1 MGRNEIC
8 FWDLSAQKRQFL
20 GQSADLLQFMGH
32 WANYFADVADVFK
45 VVKCFSGKFP
55 EIPV

>member
-1 MGRNEIC
+1 MGRNEFC
-8 FWDLSAQKRQFL
+8 FSDLSAQKI
-20 GQSADLLQFMGH
+20 QSADLLQFMGH